1 MKRFDDAALSADTS
15 ANQVSAAFKAGGAAQ
30 DAFPYEDIV
39 NTPWPRGGGFKA
51 DGSANQASAAFKAG
65 APGEF
70 REHMSLD
77 DRAKIFAP
85 FAALKGFYEALACY
99 TEEHERNR

>member
-1 MKRFDDAALSADTS
+1 MKADET
-15 ANQVSAAFKAGGAAQ
+15 
-30 DAFPYEDIV
+30 FPYEDIV
-39 NTPWPRGGGFKA
+39 NTEWPRGASFKA
-51 DGSANQASAAFKAG
+51 DKSANQAAG
-65 APGEF
+65 ALKTGGAEF